1 MSRGLDTGFSLV
13 CLGGAIKQ
21 IGYMTDLTCFNAVMA
36 RLKNFVWLGGLQR
49 GVTRGYGFD

>member
-1 MSRGLDTGFSLV
+1 MGWIPASDWFVWAVL
-13 CLGGAIKQ
+13 KQ

-49 GVTRGYGFD
+49 GMTRGYGFD